1 MASDVEYRA
10 TLDDSQVLK
19 SLRNIDK
26 GMDRLAAD
34 GDKSFTKVGKSA
46 KLSGVQIGAIS
57 GIVQELTR
65 RFINMA
71 EQAARALLEVAKGGI
86 ELNKSLELLEIRTT
100 AILEGNQVA
109 ARAFLETARKAAQE
123 LRLDYTEL
131 SELAVTI
138 LPDAKDLE
146 VSAKLAGQT
155 LLLARAIGAD
165 ARRAQISIVEALA
178 GQYVS
183 IRRVLNLS
191 SQQIEKIKELEPAI
205 GRAAAISEVLGARL
219 EAIGFDAEK
228 IGDSFTGLF
237 GLIQSEAKRIQ
248 QIFAEPIFEELK
260 EQAQAFLEVLNE
272 HRDDIERVAIA
283 FGQLVASVV
292 ELIGS
297 NLVEFLDS
305 IDYQKLEDTAD
316 ALNDVVDALGL
327 LIDVISGVPD
337 DTKLQG
343 TLTFLENIRDVIV
356 TAAQA
361 AALLKASLDALPA
374 APKFRPVGLIPG
386 MGAPI
391 AIGEGREG
399 TVQER
404 FEESLRKS
412 AEAFELYNKRIEENR
427 ANTEKRTDTVEEDTA
442 AALAEGQAVLDQAA
456 ALEALADAEAEA
468 AEAREKLN
476 EKLAGIAI
484 DRERKLAEIYLEQGR
499 KVIEDEIEF
508 AQKREDIA
516 RENAQ
521 KIEDIYRDHQDDLA
535 DAARDLSRDEQD
547 IARKAARDRVE
558 VDRDLA
564 RERIDI
570 ETDYRR
576 ELERIRARFEES
588 AAEAERR
595 NDAQAFLEAMR
606 QRDRDIEEAKRG
618 RSEQIEDAAVRA
630 AEQRQ
635 KVNEQLQYELED
647 ARIANQRKLEDL
659 QIRLDREL
667 EAQRINYQRDLEE
680 QALNEG
686 RKREERARAYQQELE
701 DFARKEAERLQ
712 DLNRSLATEFETIKK
727 YEDLKRQERV
737 RQAQQTVAEVNA
749 ALAKINPFGGG
760 GLGGGTTTADR
771 SFQYYYRG
779 AAQRQEGGPVD
790 AGRPY
795 IVGERG
801 PELFIPAMSGRI
813 MPQVVSLPAP
823 PAAQTVSNVSTT
835 VSPSFNVAESLFNDP
850 IAVRKLQNI
859 VMSVL
864 VEAL

>member
-1 MASDVEYRA
+1 MPADVEYTA
-10 TLDDSQVLK
+10 SLDDRQVLQ

-26 GMDRLAAD
+26 NMDKLAGQ
-34 GDKSFTKVGKSA
+34 GDKAFTKVEKSA
-46 KLSGVQIGAIS
+46 KLSGVQIGAVS

-65 RFINMA
+65 RFIQMA

-109 ARAFLETARKAAQE
+109 ARAFLESARQAAQE

-146 VSAKLAGQT
+146 VSARLAGQT

-165 ARRAQISIVEALA
+165 ARRAQISITEALA

-191 SQQIEKIKELEPAI
+191 SQQIERIKELEPAI

-228 IGDSFTGLF
+228 ISDSFTGLF
-237 GLIQSEAKRIQ
+237 GLIQSEAKRLQ
-248 QIFAEPIFEELK
+248 TTFAAPIFEELK
-260 EQAQAFLEVLNE
+260 VQAAAFLEVFDE
-272 HRDDIERVAIA
+272 HRDEIERVAIA
-283 FGQLVASVV
+283 FGELAASVV

-297 NLVEFLDS
+297 NLIEFLDS
-305 IDYQKLEDTAD
+305 INYQQLEDTAD
-316 ALNDVVDALGL
+316 ALNDVVDALSL
-327 LIDVISGVPD
+327 FIDVIRGMPD
-337 DTKLQG
+337 DTRLQG
-343 TLTFLENIRDVIV
+343 TLTFLESIRDVIT

-374 APKFRPVGLIPG
+374 APKLRPAGLIPG
-386 MGAPI
+386 LGSPI

-399 TVQER
+399 TAQER
-404 FEESLRKS
+404 FEASLRQS
-412 AEAFELYNKRIEENR
+412 AEAFALYNQRLEENR
-427 ANTEKRTDTVEEDTA
+427 ENTKRRTDAVEEDTSA
-442 AALAEGQAVLDQAA
+442 EEERARQLLEGQR
-456 ALEALADAEAEA
+456 ALEQLAEAEEA
-468 AEAREKLN
+468 AGEAREKLSK
-476 EKLAGIAI
+476 ELADIAI
-484 DRERKLAEIYLEQGR
+484 DRERKLADIHREQGR
-499 KVIEDEIEF
+499 KVLEDEIEF

-516 RENAQ
+516 RDNAQ
-521 KIEDIYRDHQDDLA
+521 KIEDIYRDHQDALA
-535 DAARDLSRDEQD
+535 DAALDLSRTEED

-558 VDRDLA
+558 VDRDTA
-564 RERIDI
+564 RQRVDI
-570 ETDYRR
+570 ETEYRR
-576 ELERIRARFEES
+576 ELERIRSRFDES
-588 AAEAERR
+588 AEEAERR
-595 NDAQAFLEAMR
+595 NDAQAYLEAVR
-606 QRDRDIEEAKRG
+606 QRDRDVEEAKRS
-618 RSEQIEDAAVRA
+618 RSEKVEDASMRA

-647 ARIANQRKLEDL
+647 ARIANRRKLEDL

-667 EAQRINYQRDLEE
+667 EAQRIKFQQDLAE
-680 QALNEG
+680 QAINEE
-686 RKREERARAYQQELE
+686 RKRAERARAYQQELE

-712 DLNRSLATEFETIKK
+712 DLQRSLKTEFETIKK

-737 RQAQQTVAEVNA
+737 RQAQQTVAQVNA
-749 ALAKINPFGGG
+749 ALAKVNPFGGTG
-760 GLGGGTTTADR
+760 STSDR

-779 AAQRQEGGPVD
+779 AAQRQGGGPVD

-801 PELFIPAMSGRI
+801 PELFIPAASGRI

-823 PAAQTVSNVSTT
+823 PAAQSISNVSTT
-835 VSPSFNVAESLFNDP
+835 VSPSFNVSDSLFDDP
-850 IAVRKLQNI
+850 VAVRKLQNLI
-859 VMSVL
+859 MGVI